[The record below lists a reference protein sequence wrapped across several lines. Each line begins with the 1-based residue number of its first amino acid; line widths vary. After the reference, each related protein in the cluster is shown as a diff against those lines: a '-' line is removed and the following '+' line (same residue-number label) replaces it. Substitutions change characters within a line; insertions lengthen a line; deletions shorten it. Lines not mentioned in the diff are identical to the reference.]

1 MPGVVGREPELK
13 AVDAFLDGTAQALAI
28 VGEPGIGKTTVWR
41 EAVERARARG
51 ATVLVARPAESEV
64 RLSFGGV
71 ADLTSALPAEA
82 FDSLPAPQRRGLD
95 VALLRADSAGPPAR
109 RVVATALLTLL
120 RELAAESAVV
130 IAIDD
135 LQWLDP
141 PSAVALEF
149 ALRRLE
155 DENVRVIFSMRT
167 DAAEPA
173 APGDGADRD
182 RTAFGRGAPPHP
194 ERRNRPDVRAA
205 GPDSHRRGVGGQP
218 VSRDRDR
225 TRARA
230 PRGAGLHC
238 AAAGPGQPRRARARA
253 CASAACADSRCAP
266 SRGRAHTSGHRPRR
280 SDGSRSSRGGRPRVD
295 RRLGPRALHAP
306 VVRVRGLRGRCDH
319 AAEGGSPRPCG
330 SRRRSDRA
338 RTSSR
343 SRERR
348 SGPGRGRRAR
358 VRCAARALAR
368 STRHG
373 GELARARASPRPR
386 RRRGVTATPARA
398 CRASVSRERLRA
410 GPRRPGGTARGAHA
424 GRPPL
429 ARADGARRDRL
440 LAQGRV
446 DCRGTDAA
454 SARERREHAA
464 TRSLPNAAR
473 DLCGNGRP
481 RAGREHSTRSVR
493 APRRARDGGA
503 DTRRRRARRARACRS
518 LPRPRLRRRRGRA
531 HRSLGAV
538 GTVTAGGGRRPRRV
552 QARPVASV
560 RRRPGRCTSETRR
573 SRAAN
578 TRRGRRRV
586 ARQHP
591 PEQGRRRDMG
601 RELGRCRRPHAA
613 HERRVRPARRRA
625 GGHRAVA
632 GVPPR
637 VCGPARGHARRRR
650 PASLGALDRRDPRPV
665 CRPRP
670 PRCGRCRH
678 GRSPPHSALWRS
690 SSASTSA
697 NRRSGASTATRSK
710 RRSPAETLERAE
722 RLVDRLEERPPA
734 PASRGAGPSRHAAA
748 VCCSRRT
755 GSSRRQRPR
764 STAHSWSTQ
773 RARCPTNGRGR
784 CSSRGRCCVA

>member
-1 MPGVVGREPELK
+1 MPGVVGREAELK

-41 EAVERARARG
+41 DAVERARARG

-130 IAIDD
+130 VAIDD

-173 APGDGADRD
+173 ALATERIEIGPLSVAALHRILSDATG
-182 RTAFGRGAPPHP
+182 RTFA
-194 ERRNRPDVRAA
+194 RPVLIRIAEASA
-205 GPDSHRRGVGGQP
+205 GNPFHAIEIARELERRGVQDSIAPLP
-218 VSRDRDR
+218 VPDSL
-225 TRARA
+225 
-230 PRGAGLHC
+230 GAL
-238 AAAGPGQPRRARARA
+238 
-253 CASAACADSRCAP
+253 
-266 SRGRAHTSGHRPRR
+266 
-280 SDGSRSSRGGRPRVD
+280 V
-295 RRLGPRALHAP
+295 
-306 VVRVRGLRGRCDH
+306 
-319 AAEGGSPRPCG
+319 
-330 SRRRSDRA
+330 
-338 RTSSR
+338 
-343 SRERR
+343 
-348 SGPGRGRRAR
+348 RAR
-358 VRCAARALAR
+358 VRALPAPTRDALLRAAALTRPDTDLVDQTALAAAEEVGLVSIDASGRVRFTHPLFASAVYAAAATTRRRAVHRDLAAVVADPTERAHHLALASDGPDPDVVAELESAAQHAR
-368 STRHG
+368 SHAAPDMAASLL
-373 GELARARASPRPR
+373 ELALRHVPAG
-386 RRRGVTATPARA
+386 RRGVTATPARA

-410 GPRRPGGTARGAHA
+410 GPHRPGGTPRGAHA

-446 DCRGTDAA
+446 DCRETDAA
-454 SARERREHAA
+454 SARELREHAA

-481 RAGREHSTRSVR
+481 RARREHSTRSVR

-503 DTRRRRARRARACRS
+503 DTRCRRARRARACRS

-578 TRRGRRRV
+578 TRRG
-586 ARQHP
+586 
-591 PEQGRRRDMG
+591 
-601 RELGRCRRPHAA
+601 
-613 HERRVRPARRRA
+613 
-625 GGHRAVA
+625 
-632 GVPPR
+632 
-637 VCGPARGHARRRR
+637 
-650 PASLGALDRRDPRPV
+650 
-665 CRPRP
+665 
-670 PRCGRCRH
+670 
-678 GRSPPHSALWRS
+678 
-690 SSASTSA
+690 
-697 NRRSGASTATRSK
+697 
-710 RRSPAETLERAE
+710 
-722 RLVDRLEERPPA
+722 
-734 PASRGAGPSRHAAA
+734 
-748 VCCSRRT
+748 
-755 GSSRRQRPR
+755 
-764 STAHSWSTQ
+764 
-773 RARCPTNGRGR
+773 
-784 CSSRGRCCVA
+784 